1 MLAVSIVPLSVLI
14 FSPRPAD
21 NGSISARMPWLTSRP
36 PPFRPLRLLRIGG
49 RLPRTAQ
56 TAEHTARSSASTRGQ
71 RTHRRAQWRAAQ
83 LYRVRIPSLLVAYL
97 LTPGREDGN
106 DERTS
111 SPTTPPT
118 LSCAPPTGATRT
130 HPKNGRC
137 GGRADSD
144 CREGAY
150 HPLHQGGEIASVI
163 PHRSRCVLC
172 GDDVRHVATEDVS
185 LQRRHPLRRKKVL
198 PEPFD
203 ENPAGLVL
211 LANCVAAAPAQKA
224 GAHTSCPRLLRS
236 IGR

>member
-14 FSPRPAD
+14 FSPRPAV

-71 RTHRRAQWRAAQ
+71 RTHRRAQWRGAQ
-83 LYRVRIPSLLVAYL
+83 LYRVRIPSLPVAYL

-130 HPKNGRC
+130 HPKTAAVEGALTATVEKELTIPFIRVVRSPPSYRIAAGACCAATTSATWPPRMFLFSAAIHC
-137 GGRADSD
+137 GGRK
-144 CREGAY
+144 CF
-150 HPLHQGGEIASVI
+150 QN
-163 PHRSRCVLC
+163 RSTR
-172 GDDVRHVATEDVS
+172 T
-185 LQRRHPLRRKKVL
+185 LQ
-198 PEPFD
+198 D
-203 ENPAGLVL
+203 W
-211 LANCVAAAPAQKA
+211 C
-224 GAHTSCPRLLRS
+224 C
-236 IGR
+236 